1 MVCSRMPNRPVLP
14 RAAACARTF
23 AILAAADCGGAH
35 YVWDDY
41 VGGWVYRPYTFPC

>member
-1 MVCSRMPNRPVLP
+1 VEAVSYAPVRPAVYAVAVP
-14 RAAACARTF
+14 YD
-23 AILAAADCGGAH
+23 AAADCGGAH